1 MISYPINNNT
11 FVKFTRPSSDESHQM
26 TWHIVQTCSVCECLV
41 FRESSPFFPPF
52 CHQPWQHILF
62 LSTLNEKNISFFAIA
77 PFVRVP
83 FHTTPS
89 MLEAFIADRH
99 DLCWNSTSALIAKVL
114 LVLEHKRLIHN
125 YKLLNWELQLYKKK
139 TSKFFCVVSSNY
151 RFAFTVLKVDVLIWF
166 WLSLLFDSM
175 RKTKDFMNI
184 KHNCLKLYKM

>member
-1 MISYPINNNT
+1 MTY
-11 FVKFTRPSSDESHQM
+11 RSD
-26 TWHIVQTCSVCECLV
+26 VQCVWVFSVPRIFSL
-41 FRESSPFFPPF
+41 FPPF

-139 TSKFFCVVSSNY
+139 NIKILLCRVVKLPF
-151 RFAFTVLKVDVLIWF
+151 RFYSVKGRCTDLILVEFAIWF
-166 WLSLLFDSM
+166 YEKNERFYEYKTQLFEVVQDVV
-175 RKTKDFMNI
+175 
-184 KHNCLKLYKM
+184 

>member
-1 MISYPINNNT
+1 MQKNSISWTRTLSSLTVAMISYPINNNT

-41 FRESSPFFPPF
+41 FRESSPFFPTF

-139 TSKFFCVVSSNY
+139 HQNSSVSC
-151 RFAFTVLKVDVLIWF
+151 RQITV
-166 WLSLLFDSM
+166 SLLQ
-175 RKTKDFMNI
+175 
-184 KHNCLKLYKM
+184 C